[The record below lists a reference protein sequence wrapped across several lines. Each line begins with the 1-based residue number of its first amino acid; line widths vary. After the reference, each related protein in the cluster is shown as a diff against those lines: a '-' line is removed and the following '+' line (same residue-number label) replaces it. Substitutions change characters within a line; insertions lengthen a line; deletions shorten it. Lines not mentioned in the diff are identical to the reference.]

1 MENEGEMETTSDTS
15 GQGHAPSA
23 KGRLYPAFL
32 SLEDKVCV
40 VVGGG
45 HVAVR
50 KVRALLATG
59 AHITVVSP
67 VLHSELQALLSA
79 SLVSHIPS
87 EYAVERLAGASI
99 VFAATNNPE
108 VNQQIAQDAHERGLW
123 VNVADN
129 PDVSDFYVPATIH
142 RKDLTVAISTE
153 GGSPAFARY
162 VRTLLEQ
169 ALSEA
174 LGQTLEMIAQA
185 RPLILAELK
194 AKQAH
199 LWESLLGLHLET
211 VIETE
216 GYPVERK
223 TFEAWLAQH
232 IGQ

>member
-1 MENEGEMETTSDTS
+1 METTSDTS
-15 GQGHAPSA
+15 GQGHAHSA

-32 SLEDKVCV
+32 SLEGKVCV
-40 VVGGG
+40 VIGVG

-50 KVRALLATG
+50 KVRALLTTG

-67 VLHSELQALLSA
+67 VLHSELQALVSA

-87 EYAVERLAGASI
+87 EYAVEHLAGARI

-169 ALSEA
+169 TLGEA

-185 RPLILAELK
+185 
-194 AKQAH
+194 
-199 LWESLLGLHLET
+199 
-211 VIETE
+211 
-216 GYPVERK
+216 
-223 TFEAWLAQH
+223 
-232 IGQ
+232 